1 MWLSYRKSSPQA
13 LQNLVRW
20 MLIVKKVGMAGG
32 GCRMIVDADPSCLMR
47 LMCLKKILKGHAM
60 KAIRQIGSLAFVLGL
75 FVSVFAGIPWRV
87 VVSDDPTVPLWLQ
100 IAIFCLLGG
109 ILVVLGT
116 LACEQKRFRSPASDD
131 AAAEGDTGGSIL
143 LLNSDTVPSR
153 DVTDVLG
160 LVQGHTVF
168 AVWIGK
174 DLSAIV
180 RLLLGGELTEY
191 TEMMG
196 AARSTATARMT
207 AQAAELGAD
216 AIINVRYMT
225 TSVVGTA
232 AELLVYGT
240 AVKLHKPVSVGV

>member
-1 MWLSYRKSSPQA
+1 
-13 LQNLVRW
+13 
-20 MLIVKKVGMAGG
+20 
-32 GCRMIVDADPSCLMR
+32 
-47 LMCLKKILKGHAM
+47 M

-75 FVSVFAGIPWRV
+75 FVAVFAGIPWRV
-87 VVSDDPTVPLWLQ
+87 IVAEDPTVPLWLQ

-109 ILVVLGT
+109 VLVVLVT
-116 LACEQKRFRSPASDD
+116 LACQQKQFLSMASVD
-131 AAAEGDTGGSIL
+131 ASAEAEADGSIL
-143 LLNSDTVPSR
+143 LLNSDAAPGKA
-153 DVTDVLG
+153 VTEVLG

-168 AVWIGK
+168 AVWLGK

-196 AARSTATARMT
+196 SARTTATDRMT
-207 AQAAELGAD
+207 AQAAGQGAD

-240 AVKLHKPVSVGV
+240 AVKLS